1 MDLIHRAVQQS
12 NAARRESPE
21 ARPAREAA
29 AVVEPFPAEPIVGAN
44 SRQEQPYREVRID
57 PVKLRELGLSGPRD
71 RRSRLSEEMRLVKR
85 RLIQKM
91 NPLASEAE
99 GRTNL
104 ILVTSAVPG
113 EGKSFISLN
122 LALSFVADEH
132 FDVMLIDADAMRPT
146 ILKML
151 GLPPARGLS
160 DLLMHPEMDPSEVL
174 LRDPALRLT
183 ILPPG
188 EEAPS
193 ATDLY
198 GGPHM
203 KELVSRLGR
212 SQPNRIVILD
222 APPVLATTEPIVL
235 AHIVDQV
242 LMVVEAD
249 KTAHSAIRT
258 ALDLLEPCDNVS
270 LILNKTAGTKS
281 AEQFGSY
288 YAPGLRGISAEP
300 LPEAPSPAPPPSATQ
315 PSATQPSAILP
326 PAPEETA

>member
-12 NAARRESPE
+12 STARRET
-21 ARPAREAA
+21 PA
-29 AVVEPFPAEPIVGAN
+29 VEPVWEQAPAAPRLAPLAPPPL
-44 SRQEQPYREVRID
+44 PYNEVRINPD
-57 PVKLRELGLSGPRD
+57 RLRELGLAGVND
-71 RRSRLSEEMRLVKR
+71 RRSRLAEEMRLLKR

-132 FDVMLIDADAMRPT
+132 FDVLLIDADAMRPT

-174 LRDPALRLT
+174 LRDPELRLS

-188 EEAPS
+188 GEVSS

-203 KELVSRLGR
+203 KDLVKRLGR

-222 APPVLATTEPIVL
+222 APPVLATTEPIML

-249 KTAHSAIRT
+249 RTAHSAIKS

-270 LILNKTAGTKS
+270 LILNKAVGSKGV
-281 AEQFGSY
+281 EQFGSY
-288 YAPGLRGISAEP
+288 YTPGLRGKPA
-300 LPEAPSPAPPPSATQ
+300 APKEKA
-315 PSATQPSAILP
+315 
-326 PAPEETA
+326 

>member
-1 MDLIHRAVQQS
+1 MDLIHRAVQQT
-12 NAARRESPE
+12 NAARRDSPAVE
-21 ARPAREAA
+21 PVRDAA
-29 AVVEPFPAEPIVGAN
+29 AAPRLAPVTPPPP
-44 SRQEQPYREVRID
+44 PYNEVRIN
-57 PVKLRELGLSGPRD
+57 PAKLRELGLAEPSD
-71 RRSRLSEEMRLVKR
+71 RRSRLAEEMRLLKR

-122 LALSFVADEH
+122 LALSFIADEH
-132 FDVMLIDADAMRPT
+132 FDVLLIDADAMRPT

-151 GLPPARGLS
+151 GLPPTRGLA

-174 LRDPALRLT
+174 LRDPELRLT

-188 EEAPS
+188 SEISS

-203 KELVSRLGR
+203 KDLVKRLGR
-212 SQPNRIVILD
+212 AQPNRIVILD
-222 APPVLATTEPIVL
+222 APPVLATTEPIML

-249 KTAHSAIRT
+249 RTAHSAIKS

-270 LILNKTAGTKS
+270 LILNKAAGSKS
-281 AEQFGSY
+281 TDQFGSY
-288 YAPGLRGISAEP
+288 YIPGLRGR
-300 LPEAPSPAPPPSATQ
+300 PA
-315 PSATQPSAILP
+315 
-326 PAPEETA
+326 APEEKA

>member
-21 ARPAREAA
+21 AGPAREPA
-29 AVVEPFPAEPIVGAN
+29 AVAEPFTPDSFAAPRLAPVGRPAL
-44 SRQEQPYREVRID
+44 PYKEVRID
-57 PVKLRELGLSGPRD
+57 PAKLRELGLSGPRD

-132 FDVMLIDADAMRPT
+132 FDVLLIDADAMRPT

-203 KELVSRLGR
+203 KDLVRRLGR

-222 APPVLATTEPIVL
+222 APPVLATTEPIML

-249 KTAHSAIRT
+249 RTAHSAIRT

-270 LILNKTAGTKS
+270 LILNKAVGSKS
-281 AEQFGSY
+281 VEQFGSY
-288 YAPGLRGISAEP
+288 YAPAPRGVPEEP
-300 LPEAPSPAPPPSATQ
+300 MPEAAPPAAAPSPAPPP
-315 PSATQPSAILP
+315 P
-326 PAPEETA
+326 PEPDEKA

>member
-1 MDLIHRAVQQS
+1 MDLIHRAVQQT
-12 NAARRESPE
+12 NAARRET
-21 ARPAREAA
+21 PAVEPVREAPGVA
-29 AVVEPFPAEPIVGAN
+29 EPFIAAPRLAPI
-44 SRQEQPYREVRID
+44 SPPPLPYKEVRID
-57 PVKLRELGLSGPRD
+57 PAKLRDLGLVGSAD
-71 RRSRLSEEMRLVKR
+71 RRSRLSEEIRLLKR

-122 LALSFVADEH
+122 LALSFVVDEH
-132 FDVMLIDADAMRPT
+132 FDVLLIDADAMRPKL
-146 ILKML
+146 LKML
-151 GLPPARGLS
+151 GLPPTPGLA

-174 LRDPALRLT
+174 LRDPELRLT

-188 EEAPS
+188 GEMPS

-203 KELVSRLGR
+203 KDLVKRLGR
-212 SQPNRIVILD
+212 AQPNRIVILD
-222 APPVLATTEPIVL
+222 APPVLATTEPIML

-249 KTAHSAIRT
+249 RTAHSAIKS

-270 LILNKTAGTKS
+270 LILNKAAGTKS

-288 YAPGLRGISAEP
+288 YNPGMRDK
-300 LPEAPSPAPPPSATQ
+300 PAATKEK
-315 PSATQPSAILP
+315 A
-326 PAPEETA
+326 

>member
-1 MDLIHRAVQQS
+1 MDLIHRAVQQT
-12 NAARRESPE
+12 NAARRESPMIE
-21 ARPAREAA
+21 PVRETAPAAPRLAP
-29 AVVEPFPAEPIVGAN
+29 VSPPPL
-44 SRQEQPYREVRID
+44 PYNEVRID
-57 PVKLRELGLSGPRD
+57 PLRLRELGLSGPAD
-71 RRSRLSEEMRLVKR
+71 RRSRLAEEMRLLKR

-132 FDVMLIDADAMRPT
+132 FDVLLIDADAMCPT

-174 LRDPALRLT
+174 LRDPDLRLS

-188 EEAPS
+188 GEVS
-193 ATDLY
+193 TSNDLY

-203 KELVSRLGR
+203 KDLVKRLGR
-212 SQPNRIVILD
+212 AQPNRIVILD
-222 APPVLATTEPIVL
+222 ALPVLATTEPIML

-249 KTAHSAIRT
+249 RTAHSAIKS

-270 LILNKTAGTKS
+270 LILNKAVGSKS
-281 AEQFGSY
+281 ADQFGSY
-288 YAPGLRGISAEP
+288 YAPYLRGK
-300 LPEAPSPAPPPSATQ
+300 PAASKEKA
-315 PSATQPSAILP
+315 
-326 PAPEETA
+326 

>member
-12 NAARRESPE
+12 STARRET
-21 ARPAREAA
+21 PA
-29 AVVEPFPAEPIVGAN
+29 VEPVWEQAPAAPRLAPLAPPPL
-44 SRQEQPYREVRID
+44 PYNEVRID
-57 PVKLRELGLSGPRD
+57 PDRLRELGLAGVND
-71 RRSRLSEEMRLVKR
+71 RRSRLAEEMRLLKR

-132 FDVMLIDADAMRPT
+132 FDVLLIDADAMRPT
-146 ILKML
+146 ILTML

-174 LRDPALRLT
+174 LHDPDLRLT

-188 EEAPS
+188 GEVSS

-203 KELVSRLGR
+203 KDLVKRLGR
-212 SQPNRIVILD
+212 AKPNRIVILD
-222 APPVLATTEPIVL
+222 APPVLATTEPIML
-235 AHIVDQV
+235 AHIVDEV

-249 KTAHSAIRT
+249 KTAHSAIKS
-258 ALDLLEPCDNVS
+258 ALDLLEPCDNLS
-270 LILNKTAGTKS
+270 LVLNKAAGSKS
-281 AEQFGSY
+281 TEQFGSY
-288 YAPGLRGISAEP
+288 YTPGLRGKTAGSPAS
-300 LPEAPSPAPPPSATQ
+300 LPAPPKEKA
-315 PSATQPSAILP
+315 
-326 PAPEETA
+326 

>member
-12 NAARRESPE
+12 STARREV
-21 ARPAREAA
+21 PA
-29 AVVEPFPAEPIVGAN
+29 VEPVWEQAPAAPRLAPLAPPPL
-44 SRQEQPYREVRID
+44 PYNEIRID
-57 PVKLRELGLSGPRD
+57 PDRLRELGLAGAND
-71 RRSRLSEEMRLVKR
+71 RRSRLAEEMRLLKR

-132 FDVMLIDADAMRPT
+132 FDVLLIDADAMRPK
-146 ILKML
+146 ILTML
-151 GLPPARGLS
+151 GLPPSRGLA

-174 LRDPALRLT
+174 LHDPELRLT

-188 EEAPS
+188 GEVSS

-203 KELVSRLGR
+203 KDLVKRLGR
-212 SQPNRIVILD
+212 AKPNRIVILD
-222 APPVLATTEPIVL
+222 APPVLATTEPIML
-235 AHIVDQV
+235 AHIVDEV

-249 KTAHSAIRT
+249 RTAHSAIRS
-258 ALDLLEPCDNVS
+258 ALDLLEPCDNLS
-270 LILNKTAGTKS
+270 LVLNKAAGSKS
-281 AEQFGSY
+281 TEQFGSY
-288 YAPGLRGISAEP
+288 YTPGLHGRTAG
-300 LPEAPSPAPPPSATQ
+300 SPAS
-315 PSATQPSAILP
+315 LP
-326 PAPEETA
+326 ASPKEKA

>member
-21 ARPAREAA
+21 AGPARESA
-29 AVVEPFPAEPIVGAN
+29 AVTEPDPPEAFAPRLAPAGRPAL
-44 SRQEQPYREVRID
+44 PYKEVRID
-57 PVKLRELGLSGPRD
+57 PAKLRELGLSGPRD

-132 FDVMLIDADAMRPT
+132 FDVLLIDADAMRPT

-198 GGPHM
+198 GGPYM
-203 KELVSRLGR
+203 KDLVRRLGR

-222 APPVLATTEPIVL
+222 APPVLATTEPIML

-249 KTAHSAIRT
+249 RTAHSAIRT

-270 LILNKTAGTKS
+270 MILNKAVGSKS
-281 AEQFGSY
+281 VEQFGSY
-288 YAPGLRGISAEP
+288 YAPAPRDIPDA
-300 LPEAPSPAPPPSATQ
+300 APSPAP
-315 PSATQPSAILP
+315 LP
-326 PAPEETA
+326 PAPDEKA